1 MRRYILTLITCFS
14 VISLVVGQ
22 SSHVLTGNI
31 KGQGN
36 EALQGASIFVEN
48 KDNRNLRGASTDAQ
62 GQYSV
67 EVPIENDLTI
77 IVACI
82 GYISQR
88 IPYTGQVEINVTLQV
103 DDKSIE
109 EVVVTGAGDQQR
121 NAMGIS
127 YRNQVSATESIDMKA
142 LETMPFASIESGLQ
156 GRLANV
162 DIISSAD
169 PGARS
174 SIRIR
179 GTSSLNGNSEPLIV
193 VDGVPYPTEI
203 STDFNFSTANDEDFG
218 ALINISPMDIESIE
232 VLKDAAATAIWGSRG
247 ANGVLLFTTK
257 KGRQGKTRFA
267 FSSKVDV
274 KREAETIPMLD
285 GGQYVA
291 MIQDA
296 IWNSVN
302 DLGYQQAF
310 PYLSLLYNTQEINY
324 DPSWVYFK
332 EYNQNTNWLDQ
343 VTQVGHFVDN
353 SLSISGGGD
362 KATYRVSL
370 GYLNDVGTT
379 KGTALNRYNTLVSV
393 NYKFSNKFNINA
405 DMSYSLSNRDNFW
418 TGKVKSPRGMAM
430 TKMPNMSPYFID
442 EYGNYTGEYFTPRL
456 NFQGSFIGD
465 DDKSTYN
472 PVAMVNESVNKTAG
486 EQARVIFRAQYQ
498 VLPELQYTGT
508 VGFDTRSTKNTKYL
522 PQSVTGVIW
531 TDPFFNRSTDALTD
545 NLYISTENKFI
556 YNKTFQ
562 ENHSIVGAAL
572 VQTRESRNFSYASE
586 TSGNASSSLSDP
598 TSGGAVAKMGSG
610 NSMGRDIGVISSLHY
625 GFKNKYLING
635 TYRWEASTA
644 VSAQHRWKGFPAL
657 GVAYHLGDEEFI
669 KKLGIADMIKFRYS
683 WGKTGNSPRGN
694 YTYLGVFEPITPGYV
709 DMAAIRPVSMQLDN
723 LKWETVTQTDFGVDL
738 AFFKSRLMITGEL
751 YNRVTTDLLQK
762 DVKLP
767 SSTGFATMSFYNSGK
782 MENKG
787 WELIMNIEAIRSKD
801 FGLSFSHLNIS
812 RNRNTVLEL
821 PDNMEFERYDFDNEN
836 YAHKIVEG
844 NPLGSFYGY
853 RYLGVYQNV
862 EDTYARDLN
871 GEIIRDLA
879 GEAVYARNGDR
890 RVFAGDAK
898 YQDIDGNGVINQYDI
913 VYLGNA
919 MPLFT
924 AGGGIDVHYKGFR
937 LSTFFHGRFGQ
948 KVVNKVRMSTESMRG
963 TGNQSTAVL
972 GRWRNEG
979 DASMIPRALYGE
991 GYNYLGSDR
1000 FVEDASFLR
1009 LKMVSLRYSLP
1020 KPLIE
1025 RFGLTRFDVF
1035 ATLQDVYTWTKYSGQ
1050 DPEVS
1055 LSSDVYMLSQ
1065 DNANTPRP
1073 RRFALGINV
1082 NF

>member
-1 MRRYILTLITCFS
+1 MRRYILTLIACINVAFCA
-14 VISLVVGQ
+14 VGQ
-22 SSHVLTGNI
+22 ESKVLTGNI
-31 KGQGN
+31 KGQD
-36 EALQGASIFVEN
+36 ASPLFGASVFVEN
-48 KDNRNLRGASTDAQ
+48 KENRNLRGAATDAQ
-62 GQYSV
+62 GQYSI
-67 EVPIENDLTI
+67 EVPVENDLTI
-77 IVACI
+77 VFACI
-82 GYISQR
+82 GYVSQR
-88 IPYTGQVEINVTLQV
+88 VRYTGQQELSVTLV
-103 DDKSIE
+103 IDDKSIQ
-109 EVVVTGAGDQQR
+109 EVVVTGSGDQQR

-127 YRNQVSATESIDMKA
+127 YRNQVSATESIEMSA

-179 GTSSLNGNSEPLIV
+179 GTSSLNGSSEPLIV
-193 VDGVPYPTEI
+193 VDGIPYPTEI

-218 ALINISPMDIESIE
+218 ALVNISPMDIESIE
-232 VLKDAAATAIWGSRG
+232 VLKDAAATAIWGSKG
-247 ANGVLLFTTK
+247 ANGVLLFKTK
-257 KGRQGKTRFA
+257 KGKRGKTQFA
-267 FSSKVDV
+267 FSSKIDI
-274 KREAETIPMLD
+274 KREAETIPMLN

-296 IWNSVN
+296 VWNSVN
-302 DLGYQQAF
+302 DLGYTNAL

-324 DPSWVYFK
+324 DPSWIYFN

-343 VTQVGHFVDN
+343 VTQTGHFEDN

-379 KGTALNRYNTLVSV
+379 KGTKLNRYNTLVSV

-405 DMSYSLSNRDNFW
+405 DMSYSVSDRDNFW
-418 TGKVKSPRGMAM
+418 TGKIKTPREMAM
-430 TKMPNMSPYFID
+430 YKMPNMSPYFID
-442 EYGNYTGEYFTPRL
+442 EYGNYTDEYFTPRI
-456 NFQGSFIGD
+456 NFQGSFLGD
-465 DDKSTYN
+465 DKNSMYN
-472 PVAMVNESVNKTAG
+472 PVAMVNESINKTVG

-531 TDPFFNRSTDALTD
+531 TDPFFNRSLDALSD

-556 YNKTFQ
+556 YNKSFQ
-562 ENHSIVGAAL
+562 EKHSVVGTAL
-572 VQTRESRNFSYASE
+572 VQTSESRNFSYASE
-586 TSGNASSSLSDP
+586 TSGNASSSLGDP

-610 NSMGRDIGVISSLHY
+610 SSMGRDISMISSLHY

-669 KKLGIADMIKFRYS
+669 KNLGLVDMLKLRYS
-683 WGKTGNSPRGN
+683 WGKTGNSPKGN
-694 YTYLGVFEPITPGYV
+694 YTYLGVFEPMTPGYV
-709 DMAAIRPVSMQLDN
+709 DMAAIGPKSMQLDN

-738 AFFKSRLMITGEL
+738 ALFKNRLTITGEL
-751 YNRVTTDLLQK
+751 YKRVTTDLLQK
-762 DVKLP
+762 DIKLP
-767 SSTGFATMSFYNSGK
+767 SSTGFSEMSFYNSGK

-787 WELIMNIEAIRSKD
+787 WELIMNVEAIRNKD
-801 FGLSFSHLNIS
+801 FSLTFSHLNIS
-812 RNRNTVLEL
+812 KNKNTVLEL
-821 PDNMEFERYDFDNEN
+821 PDNLEFERYDFDNKN
-836 YAHKIVEG
+836 YAHRIIEG

-853 RYLGVYQNV
+853 RYLGVYQNND
-862 EDTYARDLN
+862 DTYARDLN
-871 GEIIRDLA
+871 GNVIKDLE
-879 GEAVYARNGDR
+879 GEAIFMRNGDK

-898 YQDIDGNGVINQYDI
+898 YQDFDGNGVIDQYDI

-924 AGGGIDVHYKGFR
+924 AGGGIDVQYKSFR

-948 KVVNKVRMSTESMRG
+948 KVVNNVRMTTESMFG
-963 TGNQSTAVL
+963 EANQSTAVL

-979 DASMIPRALYGE
+979 DATSIPRALYSE
-991 GYNYLGSDR
+991 GYNFLGSDR
-1000 FVEDASFLR
+1000 YVEDASFVR
-1009 LKMVSLRYSLP
+1009 LKMISLRYSLP

-1035 ATLQDVYTWTKYSGQ
+1035 ATLQDVYTWTNYSGQ

-1055 LSSDVYMLSQ
+1055 LSNNIYMLSQ

>member
-1 MRRYILTLITCFS
+1 MKQYILTFIVCFS
-14 VISLVVGQ
+14 VISIALGQ
-22 SSHVLTGNI
+22 SSQVLTGNI

-36 EALQGASIFVEN
+36 TPLLGASIFVEN
-48 KDNRNLRGASTDAQ
+48 KDNRNIKGASTDSE
-62 GQYSV
+62 GQFS
-67 EVPIENDLTI
+67 IEIPAENNLTI
-77 IVACI
+77 VVACI
-82 GYISQR
+82 GYVSKR
-88 IPYTGQVEINVTLQV
+88 IPYSGQQEINITLEL
-103 DDKSIE
+103 DDQAIE
-109 EVVVTGAGDQQR
+109 EVVVTKEGTQQR

-179 GTSSLNGNSEPLIV
+179 GTSSLNGSSDPLIV

-203 STDFNFSTANDEDFG
+203 ADDFNFSTANDEDFG
-218 ALINISPMDIESIE
+218 ALVNISPMDIESIE
-232 VLKDAAATAIWGSRG
+232 VLKDAAATAIWGSKG

-257 KGRQGKTRFA
+257 KGRKGKTQFA
-267 FSSKVDV
+267 FSSKIDV

-302 DLGYQQAF
+302 DLGYENAL
-310 PYLSLLYNTQEINY
+310 PYMSLLYNTQEINY

-343 VTQVGHFVDN
+343 VTRVGHFVDN

-362 KATYRVSL
+362 KATYRVSV

-379 KGTALNRYNTLVSV
+379 KGTKLDRYNTLVSV

-405 DMSYSLSNRDNFW
+405 DMSYSLSSRDNFW
-418 TGKVKSPRGMAM
+418 TGSIATPRGMAM
-430 TKMPNMSPYFID
+430 QKMPNMSPYYLD
-442 EYGNYTGEYFTPRL
+442 AEGNYTDEYFTPRL
-456 NFQGSFIGD
+456 NFQGSFTGN
-465 DDKSTYN
+465 SGGSMYN

-486 EQARVIFRAQYQ
+486 EQARVVFRAQYQ
-498 VLPELQYTGT
+498 ILPELQYTGT
-508 VGFDTRSTKNTKYL
+508 VGFDTRSTKNRKYL

-531 TDPFFNRSTDALTD
+531 TDPYFNRSTDALTD
-545 NLYISTENKFI
+545 NLHISTENKFI
-556 YNKTFQ
+556 YHKTFQ
-562 ENHSIVGAAL
+562 QDHSVIGTAL
-572 VQTRESRNFSYASE
+572 LQTTESRGFSYSSE

-598 TSGGAVAKMGSG
+598 TSGGAIANMGSG
-610 NSMGRDIGVISSLHY
+610 SSMGRDIGAISSLHY
-625 GFKNKYLING
+625 GYKNKYLING

-669 KKLGIADMIKFRYS
+669 KKLGYIDMIKLRYS

-694 YTYLGVFEPITPGYV
+694 YTYLGTFQPITPGYM
-709 DMAAIRPVSMQLDN
+709 DMVAIQPNTLQLDN
-723 LKWETVTQTDFGVDL
+723 LKWETVTQRDFGVDL
-738 AFFKSRLMITGEL
+738 SFFDNRLMITGEI
-751 YNRVTTDLLQK
+751 YNRLTTDLLQK
-762 DVKLP
+762 KVKLP
-767 SSTGFATMSFYNSGK
+767 SSTGFSEISFYNSGK

-787 WELIMNIEAIRSKD
+787 WELIFNVEAVRTED

-821 PDNMEFERYDFDNEN
+821 PDNMEFERYDFDNQN

-853 RYLGVYQNV
+853 RYQGVYQNT
-862 EDTYARDLN
+862 EETYARDIE
-871 GEIIRDLA
+871 GEVIRDLD
-879 GEAVYARNGDR
+879 GETVFMRNGDR
-890 RVFAGDAK
+890 RVFPGDAK
-898 YQDIDGNGVINQYDI
+898 YEDIDGNGVINQYDI

-919 MPLFT
+919 MPLFM
-924 AGGGIDVHYKGFR
+924 AGGGIDVRYKGFR

-948 KVVNKVRMSTESMRG
+948 KVVNKVRMSTENMYG
-963 TGNQSTAVL
+963 KGNQSTAVL

-979 DASMIPRALYGE
+979 DDSVIPRALYSE

-1000 FVEDASFLR
+1000 FVEDASFVR

-1020 KPLIE
+1020 KNLTE

-1035 ATLQDVYTWTKYSGQ
+1035 ATVQDVYTWTKYSGQ

-1055 LSSDVYMLSQ
+1055 LSGDIYALSQ

>member
-1 MRRYILTLITCFS
+1 MRRYIVIFITSMGLAFS
-14 VISLVVGQ
+14 AIAQ
-22 SSHVLTGNI
+22 QANVLTGVV
-31 KGQGN
+31 KVQEGDP
-36 EALQGASIFVEN
+36 LHGASVFVEN
-48 KDNRNLRGASTDAQ
+48 KDERNLRGASTDEQ
-62 GQYSV
+62 GQFSI
-67 EVPIENDLTI
+67 EVPVEDNLTI
-77 IVACI
+77 VFACI
-82 GYISQR
+82 GFISQR
-88 IPYTGQVEINVTLQV
+88 VPYTGQQEINISLQV
-103 DDKSIE
+103 DDTSIE
-109 EVVVTGAGDQQR
+109 EVVITGAGQKK

-127 YRNQVSATESIDMKA
+127 YRNQVSATESIDMKD
-142 LETMPFASIESGLQ
+142 LETMPFASIEAGLQ

-203 STDFNFSTANDEDFG
+203 SDDFNFSTANDEDFG
-218 ALINISPMDIESIE
+218 ALVNISPMDIESIE
-232 VLKDAAATAIWGSRG
+232 VLKDAAATAIWGSKG

-257 KGRQGKTRFA
+257 KGRQGKTQFA
-267 FSSKVDV
+267 FSSKIDV

-296 IWNSVN
+296 VWNSVN
-302 DLGYQQAF
+302 DLGFQNASA
-310 PYLSLLYNTQEINY
+310 YLSLLYNTQEINY

-343 VTQVGHFVDN
+343 VTRVGHFVDN

-370 GYLNDVGTT
+370 GYLNDIGTT
-379 KGTALNRYNTLVSV
+379 KGTGLSRYNTLVSV
-393 NYKFSNKFNINA
+393 NYKFSSKFNINA
-405 DMSYSLSNRDNFW
+405 DMSYSLSERENFW
-418 TGKVKSPRGMAM
+418 TGRNVKTPRAMAM
-430 TKMPNMSPYFID
+430 IKMPNMSPYYMD
-442 EYGNYTGEYFTPRL
+442 DYGNYTNEYFTPRL
-456 NFQGSFIGD
+456 NFQGSFTG
-465 DDKSTYN
+465 DDKSSMFN
-472 PVAMVNESVNKTAG
+472 PVAMVNESINKTSG

-498 VLPELQYTGT
+498 ILPELQYTGT

-531 TDPFFNRSTDALTD
+531 TDPWFNRSSDALTD

-556 YNKTFQ
+556 YAKTFQ
-562 ENHSIVGAAL
+562 ENHSVVGTGL
-572 VQTRESRNFSYASE
+572 LQTRESRNFSYASE

-598 TSGGAVAKMGSG
+598 TAGGAVANMGSG
-610 NSMGRDIGVISSLHY
+610 NSLGRDIGAIASLHY
-625 GFKNKYLING
+625 AFKDKYMING

-644 VSAQHRWKGFPAL
+644 VAPQNRWKGFPAV

-669 KKLGIADMIKFRYS
+669 KKWGVVDMLKLRYS
-683 WGKTGNSPRGN
+683 WGKTGNAPSGSF
-694 YTYLGVFEPITPGYV
+694 TYMGRLEPITPGYM
-709 DMAAIRPVSMQLDN
+709 DMVAISPRTIQLND
-723 LKWETVTQTDFGVDL
+723 LKWETVTQQDIGVDL
-738 AFFKSRLMITGEL
+738 SFFKDRLMITAEW
-751 YNRVTTDLLQK
+751 YDRVTTDLLQK

-767 SSTGFATMSFYNSGK
+767 SSTGFSEISFYNSGK
-782 MENKG
+782 MQNKG
-787 WELIMNIEAIRSKD
+787 WELIFNVEAIRSKD
-801 FGLSFSHLNIS
+801 FGLSFSHVNIS
-812 RNRNTVLEL
+812 RNKNTVLDL
-821 PDNMEFERYDFDNEN
+821 PDNLEFERYNFENGN

-853 RYLGVYQNV
+853 RYLGLYQN
-862 EDTYARDLN
+862 EEETLARDLN
-871 GEIIRDLA
+871 GNLIRNIN
-879 GEAVYARNGDR
+879 GETVYMHNGNR
-890 RVFAGDAK
+890 RVFAGDAR
-898 YQDIDGNGVINQYDI
+898 YEDVDGNGVIDQYDI

-924 AGGGIDVHYKGFR
+924 AGGGIDIRYKGFR

-948 KVVNKVRMSTESMRG
+948 KVVNSVRMDTENMRG
-963 TGNQSTAVL
+963 TSNQSTAVL

-979 DASMIPRALYGE
+979 DATMIPRALYGE
-991 GYNYLGSDR
+991 GFNYLGSDR
-1000 FVEDASFLR
+1000 FVEDASFVR
-1009 LKMVSLRYSLP
+1009 LKMISLRYALP
-1020 KPLIE
+1020 KPFIE

-1035 ATLQDVYTWTKYSGQ
+1035 ATLQDVYTWTNYSGQ
-1050 DPEVS
+1050 DPEVA
-1055 LSSDVYMLSQ
+1055 LSSNVYMLSQ